1 LAERKALVTGAS
13 GLVGSAIVNALLGD
27 GWHVLYC
34 SRRMPPARKD
44 VTWVPYDLAWSALP
58 PDFGAGAGVLI
69 HAALAA
75 GRQRNPL
82 AANVGGTALLL
93 DATRRSGINR
103 RIFISS
109 FAAGTEASSNYA
121 QQKRSLER
129 YFEGESETVIR
140 PGLVIGDGGLFKMLC
155 RQIRRRALVPLI
167 DGGRQPVQTV
177 LDDDLARVV
186 VRAARE
192 RIVGTFS
199 VGEPQPVEYRAFLQA
214 IARELRVPIRFLSMP
229 FWLADLGA
237 RVAGALP
244 LPLPVSREQLLGLR
258 AMRPQAVTT
267 DPRLLDAPVRSYDEN
282 IRLALSKPGAA
293 W

>member
-13 GLVGSAIVNALLGD
+13 GLVGSAIVNALLRD

-34 SRRMPPARKD
+34 SRRMPPAGND

-58 PDFGAGAGVLI
+58 PDFGAGAEVLI
-69 HAALAA
+69 HAALAT

-93 DATRRSGINR
+93 DAARRSGINR
-103 RIFISS
+103 RVFISS
-109 FAAGTEASSNYA
+109 LAAGTDAPSNYA
-121 QQKRSLER
+121 QQKRSVER
-129 YFEGESETVIR
+129 YFESESDTVIR

-155 RQIRRRALVPLI
+155 RQIGRRAPVPLI

-186 VRAARE
+186 VKAARE
-192 RIVGTFS
+192 RIAGTFS

-214 IARELRVPIRFLSMP
+214 IARALRVPIAFLSMP

-237 RVAGALP
+237 RAASALP
-244 LPLPVSREQLLGLR
+244 LHLPVSREQLLGLR
-258 AMRPQAVTT
+258 AMRPQPVTS
-267 DPRLLDAPVRSYDEN
+267 DPRLLDAPVRPYDES
-282 IRLALSKPGAA
+282 IRLALSKSGAA